1 MFKKVLILSL
11 LFLLSVSLFSYT
23 GPNVKYPFK
32 QTSWAGGD
40 GQAVFNDDTKF
51 LTSERIHFL
60 TSPLT
65 LGFIE
70 DTNFSV
76 VSTYPPSAAGTVG
89 IINDLVNINDTIY
102 ALGGLKANL
111 SYSTSMGQTWTS
123 FDTLPV
129 NQSNCELLTME
140 KVQDTIYAAGY
151 WGAINFG
158 FIYKSS
164 DMKSWLTTLT
174 QPSPDAA
181 RVYDIFHLGGDTF
194 LLAAGD
200 PDPNSADSD
209 GQLFWTYDRFQTYS
223 RIDTIGYLLVT
234 KILRYNQDTL
244 VLSCDNLL
252 YGEPV
257 LFSFDN
263 GASWAPVGAV
273 DTYFTNNGEPFAIM
287 SLEKIGNSLF
297 AGSYGAFGGGLY
309 RSDDLGSTWIT
320 LDTTGV
326 IPDTS
331 DITGIYSFDNGS
343 TIYVTATFPGSLYK
357 SVDGGFTFTICDN
370 TLTDIA
376 SVGLVKLGE
385 HTYGVGTTSSTAG
398 GKVYYDSYYK
408 NGYLISSAINVDK
421 YDAVL
426 VSDYFDLY
434 NLFITFNK
442 PSFTTFTLK
451 IRSWN
456 DSTMVGA
463 PDWSTCPSVTSYNDY
478 SKNLTNISSVVN
490 NAGHHYIQY
499 RIDFTTSRME
509 LTPTVDS
516 IWIEKVSGIDEVS
529 KNSKDISVRF
539 LSNTKISVLA
549 KEKDNMKIFDL
560 SGRNIFSK
568 KLSGKEDTF
577 DISTLSS
584 GKYIIKIYRNG
595 RESFTK
601 DFTIIK

>member
-1 MFKKVLILSL
+1 MV
-11 LFLLSVSLFSYT
+11 FLLSILLFSYT

-32 QTSWAGGD
+32 QTSWAGGE
-40 GQAVFNDDTKF
+40 GQDIFNDETKF

-76 VSTYPPSAAGTVG
+76 VSTYPPSAAGVVGTV
-89 IINDLVNINDTIY
+89 NDLLNINDTIY
-102 ALGGLKANL
+102 AVGGLKANL

-129 NQSNCELLTME
+129 NQSNCELLTIE
-140 KVQDTIYAAGY
+140 KVQDTIFAAGY

-158 FIYKSS
+158 FIYKSG
-164 DMKSWLTTLT
+164 DMKSWDTTLT
-174 QPSPDAA
+174 QPVPDAA
-181 RVYDIFHLGGDTF
+181 RIYDIFHLGGDTF
-194 LLAAGD
+194 LLAVGD
-200 PDPNSADSD
+200 PDPNSADFD
-209 GQLFWTYDRFQTYS
+209 GQIFWTYDRFQTYQ
-223 RIDTIGYLLVT
+223 RVDTIGYLLVT

-244 VLSCDNLL
+244 LLSCDNIL

-263 GASWAPVGAV
+263 GASWTTVGVV

-287 SLEKIGNSLF
+287 SLEKIGNSIY

-309 RSDDLGSTWIT
+309 RSDDLGATWIT
-320 LDTTGV
+320 LDTSGI

-331 DITGIYSFDNGS
+331 DITGIYSLDNGS
-343 TIYVTATFPGSLYK
+343 TIYVTATYPGGLYK
-357 SVDGGFTFTICDN
+357 SVDGGLTFTVCDN
-370 TLTDIA
+370 TLTDIGA
-376 SVGLVKLGE
+376 VGFTKLGE
-385 HTYGVGTTSSTAG
+385 HTYGVGTISSTSG

-408 NGYLISSAINVDK
+408 NGYLISSVINVDK
-421 YDAVL
+421 YDSVL

-434 NLFITFNK
+434 NIFVTFNK
-442 PSFTTFTLK
+442 PAFTTFTLK
-451 IRSWN
+451 VRSWN
-456 DSTMVGA
+456 DSTMTGA

-509 LTPTVDS
+509 LSPNVDS
-516 IWIEKVSGIDEVS
+516 IWIEKVSGIDEITKVS
-529 KNSKDISVRF
+529 KGISIRF
-539 LSNTKISVLA
+539 LSSTKLSISG
-549 KEKDNMKIFDL
+549 KEKDNLKIFDL

-568 KLSGKEDTF
+568 KLTGDESLVDLSGF
-577 DISTLSS
+577 SS
-584 GKYIIKIYRNG
+584 GKYILKVYSNK
-595 RESFTK
+595 REILSK